1 MSDAMYI
8 NRSEYKYLLPL
19 KDACE
24 LQRKLNL
31 LLQRDAHCLQDPY
44 RIRSLYFDTPDNR
57 DYHENLAGLECRR
70 KIRLR
75 TYDPGADTCK
85 LELKEKKGEFSHKT
99 SLFLSRA
106 DAERLMQGERQV
118 LLQNCPSPDA
128 LRIYTE
134 METHA
139 YRPSALIEY
148 ERMAYLYPSFD
159 VRITFDAEIR
169 SSESCQDLFVKAP
182 VYTPLLL
189 NGVILEVKFNEHL
202 PRFLTGVFR
211 SFRLNRRAF
220 SKYASG
226 RITTT

>member
-1 MSDAMYI
+1 MYI

-24 LQRKLNL
+24 LQHKLDL
-31 LLQRDAHCLQDPY
+31 LLQRDAHCLQAPY

-75 TYDPGADTCK
+75 TYDPEADTCK

-99 SLFLSRA
+99 SFFLSRA
-106 DAERLMQGERQV
+106 DAERLMEGERQV
-118 LLQNCPSPDA
+118 LLQNRPSTDA
-128 LRIYTE
+128 LRLYTE

-148 ERMAYLYPSFD
+148 ERIAYLYPSFD

-169 SSESCQDLFVKAP
+169 SSESCQDLFAKAP
-182 VYTPLLL
+182 VYTP
-189 NGVILEVKFNEHL
+189 
-202 PRFLTGVFR
+202 PP
-211 SFRLNRRAF
+211 A
-220 SKYASG
+220 
-226 RITTT
+226 